1 MFAYACDPQGTGEHW
16 LGWGWAEQAAR
27 NFEVE
32 LITTPKAQAAIEAAA
47 APLGIKPHFV
57 DTPKAVRSLTERFGG
72 AWWRKWAWQT
82 KVIKL
87 ARRLHAEKPFALTH
101 QTTFHTFR
109 VPFRAAS
116 LGIPSV
122 WGPIAGGERVPPGFE
137 SYLGS
142 ARFSEMARHR
152 ANQAWLRMGAV
163 QKALQDS
170 SVLFVSNDTTLQAL
184 PEKVHSKSIIVPP
197 NALRQEDEQWT
208 LRDRRHRAPDAP
220 LRLLYVG
227 NCVATRAIPIVLE
240 ALALARIENLEF
252 NVLGSGPA
260 LESWKALPHQF
271 GLGQQVF
278 FRGKVPF
285 KDLASYYAAADVLVF
300 PALRDSG
307 GSALLEAM
315 ARFVP
320 VICLDWAGP
329 GEMID
334 DESGI
339 KVPVNDPVKAIP
351 DFAHALLR
359 LQREPELQTKLA
371 TAARRRAE
379 NVFRWEAKR
388 QLLEKTYRKL
398 LKM

>member
-32 LITTPKAQAAIEAAA
+32 LITTPKAQAAIEAAST
-47 APLGIKPHFV
+47 PLGIRPHFV
-57 DTPKAVRSLTERFGG
+57 DTPKAVRCLTERFGG
-72 AWWRKWAWQT
+72 SWWRKWAWQT
-82 KVIKL
+82 NAIKA
-87 ARRLHAEKPFALTH
+87 ARRLHTEKPFALTH

-109 VPFRAAS
+109 IPFRGSS

-142 ARFSEMARHR
+142 ARFSEAARHR
-152 ANQAWLRMGAV
+152 ANRAWLRVGAV
-163 QKALQDS
+163 QKALQQT
-170 SVLFVSNDTTLQAL
+170 SVLFVSNRTTLQAL
-184 PEKVHSKSIIVPP
+184 PEWVHSKSVIVPP
-197 NALRQEDEQWT
+197 NALRQQDEEWKPQ
-208 LRDRRHRAPDAP
+208 DRPHRGSNAPF
-220 LRLLYVG
+220 RLLYVG
-227 NCVATRAIPIVLE
+227 NCVATRAIPIVLQ

-252 NVLGSGPA
+252 NILGGGPA
-260 LESWKALPHQF
+260 LESWKRLPHQY
-271 GLGQQVF
+271 GLERQVF

-285 KDLASYYAAADVLVF
+285 KGLASYYAAADVLVF

-315 ARFVP
+315 ARYVP
-320 VICLDWAGP
+320 VVCLDWAGP

-334 DESGI
+334 SESGI
-339 KVPVNDPVKAIP
+339 KVPVVNPVQTIQE
-351 DFAHALLR
+351 FADALVR
-359 LQREPELQTKLA
+359 LQREPDLQKKLA
-371 TAARRRAE
+371 EAARRRAE

-388 QLLEKTYRKL
+388 QLLEKTYRSL
-398 LKM
+398 LNI